1 MPATSRDGKG
11 APAFFWMKYKH
22 KRLILQWNPARLVL
36 VWMKNIRFSNHED
49 VSLYRIVRR
58 FLHNL
63 QDDEIMDR
71 ANGVA
76 FNFILAIFPAI
87 IFLFTLIPY
96 ITPYFPEINRESILG
111 FLEELAKSGFMPP
124 NMYEVASSTILD
136 IVSNQRGGLLT
147 LGFFF
152 ALVLSTNGMLAL
164 MRAFNACYKTIENR
178 TAIKTRLIATGLTI
192 NMTIVIFL
200 TIVLLVVGQFILE
213 YLMTNV
219 QSLTDF
225 NLSSFQVGL
234 LFALRFLIIF
244 ITFFLAISTIYY
256 FGPAIHYNWRFFS
269 IGSLVATLLCLAV
282 SYGFS
287 YYITNFGTYNKVY
300 GSIGVLIALMVWV
313 QLITVVLLV
322 GYEINASIH
331 DSIRAEALWKAR
343 KYRMSSKV

>member
-1 MPATSRDGKG
+1 
-11 APAFFWMKYKH
+11 MKYKH
-22 KRLILQWNPARLVL
+22 KRLFLQWHPARLML
-36 VWMKNIRFSNHED
+36 AWMKNIRFSNHED
-49 VSLYRIVRR
+49 VSLYRIVKR

-96 ITPYFPEINRESILG
+96 ITPYFPEINHESIMKFMRQLS
-111 FLEELAKSGFMPP
+111 ESGLMPT
-124 NMYEVASSTILD
+124 NMYEVASTTILD

-147 LGFFF
+147 LGFLF

-164 MRAFNACYKTIENR
+164 MRAFNSCYKTIENR
-178 TAIKTRLIATGLTI
+178 SAVKTRLIATALTI

-200 TIVLLVVGQFILE
+200 TILLLVVGQLVLE
-213 YLMTNV
+213 YLMNNFQDLTQYNLTN
-219 QSLTDF
+219 F
-225 NLSSFQVGL
+225 EVGL
-234 LFALRFLIIF
+234 LFVLRFLVIF

-269 IGSLVATLLCLAV
+269 IGSFIATLLCLGV

-300 GSIGVLIALMVWV
+300 GSIGVLIALMIWV

-343 KYRMSSKV
+343 KFRMASKV

>member
-1 MPATSRDGKG
+1 
-11 APAFFWMKYKH
+11 MKYKY
-22 KRLILQWNPARLVL
+22 KRLFLQWHPARLML
-36 VWMKNIRFSNHED
+36 AWMKNIRFSNHED
-49 VSLYRIVRR
+49 VSLYRIVKR

-87 IFLFTLIPY
+87 IFVFTLIPY
-96 ITPYFPEINRESILG
+96 ITPYFPEINRESIMDFMRG
-111 FLEELAKSGFMPP
+111 LAEGGLMPS
-124 NMYEVASSTILD
+124 NMYEVASTTILD

-147 LGFFF
+147 LGFLF

-178 TAIKTRLIATGLTI
+178 SAFKTRLIATALTV
-192 NMTIVIFL
+192 NMTIVIMV
-200 TIVLLVVGQFILE
+200 TILLLVVGQFVLE
-213 YLMTNV
+213 YLMSNFQT
-219 QSLTDF
+219 LTEF
-225 NLSSFQVGL
+225 NLSDFEVGL
-234 LFALRFLIIF
+234 LFTLRFLVIF

-269 IGSLVATLLCLAV
+269 IGSLVATLLCLGV

-300 GSIGVLIALMVWV
+300 GSIGVLIALMIWV

-343 KYRMSSKV
+343 KYRTGKL

>member
-1 MPATSRDGKG
+1 
-11 APAFFWMKYKH
+11 MKYKH
-22 KRLILQWNPARLVL
+22 KRLILQWHPARLML
-36 VWMKNIRFSNHED
+36 TWMKNIRFARHED
-49 VSLYRIVRR
+49 VSLYRIVKR
-58 FLHNL
+58 FLSNL

-96 ITPYFPEINRESILG
+96 VTRYFPEISHESIME
-111 FLEELAKSGFMPP
+111 FLQGLAESGLMPA
-124 NMYEVASSTILD
+124 NMYEVASTTILD

-147 LGFFF
+147 LGFLF
-152 ALVLSTNGMLAL
+152 ALILSTNGMLAL

-178 TAIKTRLIATGLTI
+178 SALKTRLIATALTI
-192 NMTIVIFL
+192 NMTFVIFL
-200 TIVLLVVGQFILE
+200 TILLLIVGQFVIE
-213 YLMTNV
+213 YLLANF
-219 QSLTDF
+219 QSFTQF
-225 NLSSFQVGL
+225 NLSDFEVGL
-234 LFALRFLIIF
+234 IFALRFLIIF

-269 IGSLVATLLCLAV
+269 IGSFVATLLCIGV

-343 KYRMSSKV
+343 KFRTGVKV

>member
-1 MPATSRDGKG
+1 
-11 APAFFWMKYKH
+11 MKYKH
-22 KRLILQWNPARLVL
+22 KRLLLQWHPAQWVL
-36 VWMKNIRFSNHED
+36 NWMKNIRFANHED
-49 VSLYRIVRR
+49 VSLYRIVKR

-96 ITPYFPEINRESILG
+96 VTRYFPEINRDSIMG
-111 FLEELAKSGFMPP
+111 FLQELAESGLMHPT
-124 NMYEVASSTILD
+124 MYEVASTTILD

-147 LGFFF
+147 LGFLF

-178 TAIKTRLIATGLTI
+178 SAFKTRLIATALTI
-192 NMTIVIFL
+192 NMAFVIFL
-200 TIVLLVVGQFILE
+200 TILLLVVGQFVIE
-213 YLMTNV
+213 YLLTNV
-219 QSLTDF
+219 QHLTEF
-225 NLSSFQVGL
+225 NLSDFEVGL
-234 LFALRFLIIF
+234 IFTLRFLIIF

-343 KYRMSSKV
+343 KFRIGSKV

>member
-1 MPATSRDGKG
+1 MMLA
-11 APAFFWMKYKH
+11 WMKK
-22 KRLILQWNPARLVL
+22 
-36 VWMKNIRFSNHED
+36 IRFSKHED

-63 QDDEIMDR
+63 QDDDIMDR

-96 ITPYFPEINRESILG
+96 VTRYFPGINRESILG
-111 FLEELAKSGFMPP
+111 FLQELAESGFMPAS
-124 NMYEVASSTILD
+124 MYEVASTTILD

-147 LGFFF
+147 LGFLF
-152 ALVLSTNGMLAL
+152 ALILSTNGMLAL

-178 TAIKTRLIATGLTI
+178 SAVKTRVIATALTV
-192 NMTIVIFL
+192 NMTFVLFV
-200 TIVLLVVGQFILE
+200 TVLLLIVGQLVIE
-213 YLMTNV
+213 YLLTNFQV
-219 QSLTDF
+219 ITSF
-225 NLSSFQVGL
+225 NLNNWEVTLIFIV
-234 LFALRFLIIF
+234 RFLIIF

-300 GSIGVLIALMVWV
+300 GSIGVLIALMVWI

-343 KYRMSSKV
+343 KYRMK

>member
-1 MPATSRDGKG
+1 
-11 APAFFWMKYKH
+11 MKYKH
-22 KRLILQWNPARLVL
+22 KRILLQWNPARMVL
-36 VWMKNIRFSNHED
+36 AWMKNIRFSGHED
-49 VSLYRIVRR
+49 VSLYRIVKR

-96 ITPYFPEINRESILG
+96 VTVYFPEINRESILG
-111 FLEELAKSGFMPP
+111 FLQQLAESGFMPP
-124 NMYEVASSTILD
+124 SMYETASTTILD

-147 LGFFF
+147 LGFLF

-178 TAIKTRLIATGLTI
+178 SGVKTRIIATALTI
-192 NMTIVIFL
+192 NMTIVLFV
-200 TIVLLVVGQFILE
+200 TVLLLVGGQFAIE
-213 YLMTNV
+213 YLLANV
-219 QSLTDF
+219 QDFTSF
-225 NLSSFQVGL
+225 NLSSWEVSL
-234 LFALRFLIIF
+234 LFILRFIIIF
-244 ITFFLAISTIYY
+244 ITFFITISTIYY

-269 IGSLVATLLCLAV
+269 IGSLVATLLSLAV

-343 KYRMSSKV
+343 KYRMK

>member
-1 MPATSRDGKG
+1 
-11 APAFFWMKYKH
+11 MKYKYR
-22 KRLILQWNPARLVL
+22 KLFLKWNPARLML
-36 VWMKNIRFSNHED
+36 AWMKKIRFQKHED
-49 VSLYRIVRR
+49 VSLYRIVKR
-58 FLHNL
+58 FLNNL

-96 ITPYFPEINRESILG
+96 VTRYFPDINRDSIIG
-111 FLEELAKSGFMPP
+111 FIRELAESGLMPSG
-124 NMYEVASSTILD
+124 MYDVASTTITD

-147 LGFFF
+147 LGFLF
-152 ALVLSTNGMLAL
+152 ALILSTNGMLAL

-178 TAIKTRLIATGLTI
+178 SGIKTRLIATALTI
-192 NMTIVIFL
+192 NMTFVLFL
-200 TIVLLVVGQFILE
+200 TILLLVVGQLVIE
-213 YLMTNV
+213 YLLLNFSEFT
-219 QSLTDF
+219 SF
-225 NLSSFQVGL
+225 NLSTL
-234 LFALRFLIIF
+234 EINILFALRFIVIF
-244 ITFFLAISTIYY
+244 ITFFLTISTIYY

-269 IGSLVATLLCLAV
+269 IGSMVATLLCLAV

-300 GSIGVLIALMVWV
+300 GSIGVLIALLVWV

-343 KYRMSSKV
+343 RYRIK